1 MHTLVGET
9 ENFASFRTLA
19 IVDADL
25 KMQMK
30 RQIRQKAESLERYP
44 PKKKKKKKKEKKEV
58 PVNGAQITAQC
69 IHLESLSS

>member
-1 MHTLVGET
+1 MHTLISET

-30 RQIRQKAESLERYP
+30 RQIRQKAESLERYS
-44 PKKKKKKKKEKKEV
+44 PKKKKKKEV
-58 PVNGAQITAQC
+58 PVNGAQIAAQC
-69 IHLESLSS
+69 IHLELLSS